1 MAVDPPR
8 EMFFAMGC
16 DEEFERVEEAVAAG
30 VEVVVVDHENFFML
44 SLGPV
49 NFGHVLGTDSPRATR
64 VFTTAGMSLSSCRSA

>member
-1 MAVDPPR
+1 
-8 EMFFAMGC
+8 MGC
-16 DEEFERVEEAVAAG
+16 DEEVKRVEFEQKHVVAAG
-30 VEVVVVDHENFFML
+30 VVVVMVDHENFFMF